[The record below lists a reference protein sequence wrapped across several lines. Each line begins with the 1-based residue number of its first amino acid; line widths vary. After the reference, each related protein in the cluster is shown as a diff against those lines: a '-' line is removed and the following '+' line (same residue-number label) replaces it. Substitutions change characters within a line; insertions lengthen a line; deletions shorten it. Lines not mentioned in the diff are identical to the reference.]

1 MASIAKDN
9 VSYRLL
15 NKLSNLVI
23 CSSCLRNGT
32 VTPVPQVISGRH
44 SLTNECAE
52 CRAKSAGRNGQRKRL
67 AKPLSLCDWPRHS
80 PTQCSTGGA
89 STSGYRQTLFLL
101 PG

>member
-23 CSSCLRNGT
+23 CSRCLRNGS

-52 CRAKSAGRNGQRKRL
+52 CRAHSTDRGGQRQKL
-67 AKPLSLCDWPRHS
+67 AK
-80 PTQCSTGGA
+80 
-89 STSGYRQTLFLL
+89 LL
-101 PG
+101 KLHD